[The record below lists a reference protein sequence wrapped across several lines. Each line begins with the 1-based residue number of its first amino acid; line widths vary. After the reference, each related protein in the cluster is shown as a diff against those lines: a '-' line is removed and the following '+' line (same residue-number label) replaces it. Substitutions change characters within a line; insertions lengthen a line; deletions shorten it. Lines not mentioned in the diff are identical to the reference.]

1 MLTFYRQSK
10 LSPQQLDELQK
21 STHFDKKELQQW
33 YKGGADALPASGT
46 YMELVLT
53 SPAHTGFLKDCPTGI
68 LTKEEFQKIYRQFFP
83 FGDPT
88 SFADYVFKVFDSD
101 KSGTIDFKE
110 FICALSVTSRGKMED
125 KLDWAFQLY
134 DIDGDGKISYEEML
148 AIVEAIYKMV
158 GMAVS
163 AHQMLELT
171 LVVQVGSMV
180 KLPEDED
187 TPEKRV
193 RKIFRMMDKD
203 ENGSLDM
210 AEFKEGSKRDET
222 IVSALSL
229 YDGLV

>member
-1 MLTFYRQSK
+1 M
-10 LSPQQLDELQK
+10 
-21 STHFDKKELQQW
+21 
-33 YKGGADALPASGT
+33 
-46 YMELVLT
+46 
-53 SPAHTGFLKDCPTGI
+53 
-68 LTKEEFQKIYRQFFP
+68 LTKEEFQKIYKQFFP

-88 SFADYVFKVFDSD
+88 SFADYVFNVFDSD
-101 KSGTIDFKE
+101 KSGSIDFKE

-134 DIDGDGKISYEEML
+134 DIDGDGKISYDEML
-148 AIVEAIYKMV
+148 QIVEAIYKMV
-158 GMAVS
+158 RSMVS
-163 AHQMLELT
+163 C
-171 LVVQVGSMV
+171 VQVSKTRHNILMTAFFKVGSMV
-180 KLPEDED
+180 KLPADED